1 MGLDWLVKIK
11 NTETN
16 EGFEGIDL
24 DNENFEY
31 PGLLQVKAEWILDLL
46 KNKNII
52 KDDNW
57 ANGGND
63 NSVIIDG
70 AKLFEIDFETI
81 KDARDK
87 LVEVWEYKEEND
99 DDDYMVNDFDV
110 MIDDVENFNDEQEAE
125 ESKWRAIIIPWYWY

>member
-1 MGLDWLVKIK
+1 M
-11 NTETN
+11 
-16 EGFEGIDL
+16 
-24 DNENFEY
+24 
-31 PGLLQVKAEWILDLL
+31 L